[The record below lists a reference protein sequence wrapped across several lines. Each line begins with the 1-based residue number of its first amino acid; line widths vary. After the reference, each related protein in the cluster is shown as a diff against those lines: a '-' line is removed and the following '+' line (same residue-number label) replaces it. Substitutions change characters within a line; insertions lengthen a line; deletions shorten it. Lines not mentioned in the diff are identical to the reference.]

1 MEFKDKIVLVLVSG
15 IFCLLSL
22 IVVGDFIVALEEK
35 RPVDDAVVRLL
46 QISITGLIGILGT
59 YFGSKLGN
67 GGKD

>member
-22 IVVGDFIVALEEK
+22 IVVGDFIVALEEN

-46 QISITGLIGILGT
+46 QISITGLICILGT
-59 YFGSKLGN
+59 YFGMRSKD
-67 GGKD
+67 K

>member
-59 YFGSKLGN
+59 YFGMRN
-67 GGKD
+67 KDK

>member
-59 YFGSKLGN
+59 YFGSKLGK

>member
-22 IVVGDFIVALEEK
+22 IVVGDFIVALEEN

-59 YFGSKLGN
+59 YFGMRSKD
-67 GGKD
+67 K